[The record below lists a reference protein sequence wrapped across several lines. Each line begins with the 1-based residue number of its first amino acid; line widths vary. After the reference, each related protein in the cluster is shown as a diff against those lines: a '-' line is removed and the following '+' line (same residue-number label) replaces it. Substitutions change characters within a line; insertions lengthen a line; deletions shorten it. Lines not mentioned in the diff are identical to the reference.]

1 MSTTLLN
8 AAAGPELPPEP
19 PRPVQQSRHKSTL
32 LIALA
37 AAVALLYF
45 GRVFLITLVCS
56 VVIAFLLDPA
66 VGMLVRWRL
75 PRALASFVVCS
86 VSLLLL
92 YLVGVGVYV
101 QLSDLADE
109 LPTYSQRIN
118 DLIDRVFVKV
128 ESMENSLYKV
138 VVPRRIQEKE
148 QPPPQP
154 APPKPTGRVRRS
166 AEPPPT
172 VVSPVV
178 PEVRIRQERTPFVNY
193 IYSYISGFYQVLLMA
208 SFVPFLVYFM
218 LSWRDHF
225 MRTFLG
231 LFHGEQRQLAGAT
244 WAGIADVARA
254 YVVGNFIL
262 GVLLAIVSTAFFYFI
277 GLPYWLL
284 VGPLSGMLSLIP
296 YIGLPLAM
304 VPPIFAAL
312 PKLDT
317 VPAYLVIGTTVAF
330 FHLLALNLLY
340 PKIVGSRV
348 HLNPLAVTVALMFWG
363 SIWGAIGLVLAI
375 PITAAIKAVCDNVKS
390 LGAYGKL
397 LGD

>member
-1 MSTTLLN
+1 MSTTVLN
-8 AAAGPELPPEP
+8 TTAGPPA
-19 PRPVQQSRHKSTL
+19 QQFRNKSIV

-45 GRVFLITLVCS
+45 GRIFLITLLCS
-56 VVIAFLLDPA
+56 VFIAFLLDPA
-66 VGMLVRWRL
+66 VGLLVRWRF
-75 PRALASFVVCS
+75 PRTLASFVVCS
-86 VSLLLL
+86 AALLLL
-92 YLVGVGVYV
+92 YLVGVGVYFQV
-101 QLSDLADE
+101 SDLAEE
-109 LPTYSQRIN
+109 LPTYSQRLN
-118 DLIDRVFVKV
+118 DIIDSVFVKV

-148 QPPPQP
+148 QPQPQQPQP
-154 APPKPTGRVRRS
+154 PPAPRTRQRRS
-166 AEPPPT
+166 AEPPPA
-172 VVSPVV
+172 VVSPQVV

-193 IYSYISGFYQVLLMA
+193 IYTYISGFYQVVLMA

-225 MRTFLG
+225 LRSFLY
-231 LFHGEQRQLAGAT
+231 LFQGEQRQIASAT

-262 GVLLAIVSTAFFYFI
+262 GLLLAVASAAFFYFVKV
-277 GLPYWLL
+277 PYWLL
-284 VGPLSGMLSLIP
+284 VGPLSGLLSLVP
-296 YIGLPLAM
+296 YIGLPLAII
-304 VPPIFAAL
+304 PPIFAAL
-312 PKLDT
+312 PVHTT
-317 VPAYLVIGTTVAF
+317 VAAYLVIGTTVAF

-363 SIWGAIGLVLAI
+363 SVWGAIGLVLAI
-375 PITAAIKAVCDNVKS
+375 PITAAIKSVCDNVKS
-390 LGAYGKL
+390 LEVYGKL